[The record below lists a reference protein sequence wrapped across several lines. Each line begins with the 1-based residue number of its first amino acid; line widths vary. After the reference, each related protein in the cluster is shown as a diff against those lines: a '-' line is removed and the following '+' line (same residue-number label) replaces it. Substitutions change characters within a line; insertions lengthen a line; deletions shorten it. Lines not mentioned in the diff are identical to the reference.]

1 MAKSDAGFGQGVG
14 KLQRTILGKHKDLRY
29 EILMRRARLELPK
42 DDQRRISLEAA
53 DSFSNAFPANLDASI
68 KLANDEFTTGIQ
80 RKLGLPLSCLWLHV
94 GEPIATNGKSRRL
107 RVDPFGNNVAAA
119 PGVSGDQAR
128 TTHDAFVT
136 RVVRLVKEAGIPA
149 SGGGYGS
156 VKGVFSKNI
165 NQGNLP
171 PADQG
176 TLNGIIPDAKIDG
189 RAAVRLADRPPNKLH
204 DAVTLVEV
212 KGLATVAETVAHRAG
227 RIDSDIDKAAL
238 ALDTKYPGSTV
249 LAEKKKYGE
258 GGKYLALVTGSLGNC
273 SVDLNVVVDL
283 IAGINTVRAL
293 ELRITNQDQ
302 LFSMHRRRLVSSF
315 GLFTTRLWARHIHD
329 RFRDAVAVTA
339 PSHTPH
345 FPDPDREITRD
356 YHLSRSHARPQHR
369 GSRRSA

>member
-1 MAKSDAGFGQGVG
+1 M
-14 KLQRTILGKHKDLRY
+14 
-29 EILMRRARLELPK
+29 
-42 DDQRRISLEAA
+42 
-53 DSFSNAFPANLDASI
+53 
-68 KLANDEFTTGIQ
+68 
-80 RKLGLPLSCLWLHV
+80 
-94 GEPIATNGKSRRL
+94 
-107 RVDPFGNNVAAA
+107 
-119 PGVSGDQAR
+119 
-128 TTHDAFVT
+128 
-136 RVVRLVKEAGIPA
+136 
-149 SGGGYGS
+149 
-156 VKGVFSKNI
+156 
-165 NQGNLP
+165 
-171 PADQG
+171 
-176 TLNGIIPDAKIDG
+176 
-189 RAAVRLADRPPNKLH
+189 RLADRPPNKLH
-204 DAVTLVEV
+204 DVVTLVEV

-273 SVDLNVVVDL
+273 SADLNVVVDL

-356 YHLSRSHARPQHR
+356 FHLSRSHARPQHC
-369 GSRRSA
+369 GPRRSA